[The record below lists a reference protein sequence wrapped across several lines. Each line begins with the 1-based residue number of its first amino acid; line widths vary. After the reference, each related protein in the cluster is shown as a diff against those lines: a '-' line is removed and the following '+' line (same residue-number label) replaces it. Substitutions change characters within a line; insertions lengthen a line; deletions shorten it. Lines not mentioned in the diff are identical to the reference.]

1 MKKKKK
7 VLFNFIFLTL
17 CIGLTVYYVFRG
29 EDFSE
34 VAEYIEHAK
43 GPEWLVGIL
52 LVFAFILSE
61 SVIIFYLMGTLK
73 EKPKLS
79 HCCLYSF
86 VGFFFS
92 LVTPTASGG
101 QPMQLVFMNKDK
113 LSAHVSTITLMI
125 VTIAYKAVLV
135 LLGLFVLIF
144 RPAVELRLLRPAMP
158 WVYLGLVLNVICVT
172 FMLAVVWS
180 PEIMKG
186 LVQWFVGIM
195 RRHLHKAG
203 KQEKLER
210 LEAKAIR
217 YMDGYKETSVY
228 VRRHKQVS
236 LNVLGITLVQRC
248 LLFAVTYVVLR
259 SFGIHSLGLADVIV
273 LQGTISLAVDML
285 PLPGG
290 LGISEH
296 LFQLI
301 FLPVCGA
308 GVITPAMIISRGL
321 SFYAQLLISAVFT
334 VAAYFLIFG
343 RREKNDRIL

>member
-1 MKKKKK
+1 
-7 VLFNFIFLTL
+7 
-17 CIGLTVYYVFRG
+17 
-29 EDFSE
+29 
-34 VAEYIEHAK
+34 
-43 GPEWLVGIL
+43 
-52 LVFAFILSE
+52 
-61 SVIIFYLMGTLK
+61 
-73 EKPKLS
+73 
-79 HCCLYSF
+79 
-86 VGFFFS
+86 
-92 LVTPTASGG
+92 
-101 QPMQLVFMNKDK
+101 MQLVFMNKDK

-135 LLGLFVLIF
+135 FLGLLVLIF

-158 WVYLGLVLNVICVT
+158 WVYLGLVLNVICVS

-180 PEIMKG
+180 PEIMKN

-195 RRHLHKAG
+195 RKHLHKNG
-203 KQEKLER
+203 KQEKLAK
-210 LEAKAIR
+210 LEAKAIH

-228 VRRHKQVS
+228 IRQHKQVT

-259 SFGIHSLGLADVIV
+259 SFGIQSLGLADVII
-273 LQGTISLAVDML
+273 LQGAISLAADML

-301 FLPVCGA
+301 FLPVCGV
-308 GVITPAMIISRGL
+308 GLITPAMIISRGL

-334 VAAYFLIFG
+334 AVAYVLIFG

>member
-1 MKKKKK
+1 MKNKKKII
-7 VLFNFIFLTL
+7 FNFIFLTI
-17 CIGLTVYYVFRG
+17 CIGLTMYYVLHG

-34 VAEYIEHAK
+34 VAKYIGHAK
-43 GPEWLVGIL
+43 GAEWSIGIM

-73 EKPKLS
+73 EKPKMS

-125 VTIAYKAVLV
+125 VTITYKAVLV

-144 RPAVELRLLRPAMP
+144 RPETSLRLLRPAMP
-158 WVYLGLVLNVICVT
+158 WVYLGLVLNVICVS
-172 FMLAVVWS
+172 FMLVVVWS
-180 PEIMKG
+180 PEIMKS

-195 RRHLHKAG
+195 RKHLHKTG
-203 KQEKLER
+203 RQEKLAR
-210 LEAKAIR
+210 LEKKAIR

-228 VRRHKQVS
+228 IRRHKQVT

-248 LLFAVTYVVLR
+248 LLLAVTYVVLR
-259 SFGIHSLGLADVIV
+259 SFGIRSLGLADVII
-273 LQGTISLAVDML
+273 LQGAISLAADML

-296 LFQLI
+296 LFELI
-301 FLPVCGA
+301 CLPVCGT
-308 GVITPAMIISRGL
+308 GLVTPVMIISRGL
-321 SFYAQLLISAVFT
+321 SFYAQLLVSAGFT
-334 VAAYFLIFG
+334 AVAYILIFG
-343 RREKNDRIL
+343 RREENDRIL